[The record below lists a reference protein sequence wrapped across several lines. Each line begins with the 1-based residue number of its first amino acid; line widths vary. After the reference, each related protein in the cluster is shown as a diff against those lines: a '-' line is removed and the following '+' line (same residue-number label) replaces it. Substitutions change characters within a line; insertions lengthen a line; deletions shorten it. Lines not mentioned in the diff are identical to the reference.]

1 MTRGTRLVMATIALT
16 LLALLT
22 ALANGIELAAIY
34 GWLVVLPVLLPVGMA
49 TAAAVMGVVNRWVR

>member
-1 MTRGTRLVMATIALT
+1 MVVAAIVGT

-22 ALANGIELAAIY
+22 ALVQGVEPTAIY
-34 GWLVVLPVLLPVGMA
+34 GWLVVLPVLLPVGIA